1 MKIIYSLWHSTKSIE
16 EFIFEVNSVNASYI
30 ADVRSKPYSRF
41 VPQYNKNRLQDLFWS
56 KYIFMW
62 DSLWWMDDDISYEKF
77 IYWVEK
83 LSALAKDHV
92 LVFFCSERCHTKC
105 HRFHKIKPELEIRG
119 FKVIHL

>member
-1 MKIIYSLWHSTKSIE
+1 MKIIYSIGHSTKPIE
-16 EFIFEVNSVNASYI
+16 EFIFELNSVNFNYI
-30 ADVRSKPYSRF
+30 VDVRSKPYSRF
-41 VPQYNKNRLQDLFWS
+41 APQYNKNRLQDLFWS
-56 KYIFMW
+56 KYIFAW
-62 DSLWWMDDDISYEKF
+62 NSLWWIDDNISYEKF

-105 HRFHKIKPELEIRG
+105 HRFHKITPELTVRG